1 MDLYQDSSWYQ
12 GLGLVING
20 LIFILICMLVFAIIM
35 FIAMWKIFKKAN
47 KPGWGALVP
56 IYNQYLLCQVSG
68 VSPWWVLIIC
78 LCPFVNLIPILGSI
92 AAMAAYIYFTILLYV
107 SLARSFGKEDAF
119 AIGLILPILNP
130 IFSCILGFGSSQY
143 VGPRPMKDIIFKNND
158 NMQSNSSPM
167 NQAPVNSAPMNSTP
181 MNPTPMNQDP
191 NVGTQVSTESNT
203 KFCTSCGSQIDAN
216 TRFCPNCGKETN

>member
-1 MDLYQDSSWYQ
+1 MYSDYDTSAIIGASA
-12 GLGLVING
+12 GSVFGFFLGFLAILLVI
-20 LIFILICMLVFAIIM
+20 LIPIIILNIIGT
-35 FIAMWKIFKKAN
+35 WKILKKAN

-56 IYNQYLLCQVSG
+56 IYNQYLLCQIAG
-68 VSPWWVLIIC
+68 VNPWWILIMC
-78 LCPFVNLIPILGSI
+78 LCPIVNLIPILGSI
-92 AAMAAYIYFTILLYV
+92 AVMAAYIYFAILLYV
-107 SLARSFGKEDAF
+107 SLARSFGKEDGF
-119 AIGLILPILNP
+119 AVGLILLNP

-167 NQAPVNSAPMNSTP
+167 NQAPVNSAPMN
-181 MNPTPMNQDP
+181 PTPMNQDP
-191 NVGTQVSTESNT
+191 NVGTQASTESNT